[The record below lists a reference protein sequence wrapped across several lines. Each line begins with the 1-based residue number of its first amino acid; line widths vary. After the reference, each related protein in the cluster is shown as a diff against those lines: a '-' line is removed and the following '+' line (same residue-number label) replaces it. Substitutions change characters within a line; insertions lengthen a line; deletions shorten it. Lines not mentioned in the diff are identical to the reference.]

1 MSANQRQNKKDTR
14 SGKQDE
20 IKSNQKQ
27 LTLEASMANG
37 SNNDESELL
46 VELRK
51 LRRENG
57 DAFQETKQ
65 SLNRLET
72 SVGEIKQQ
80 MEKLDKRLTT
90 VEHRVSNA
98 EDRSIRHERAL
109 GYLLRREARLTA
121 KQDDMENRLR
131 RNNIRVYGIPEEAE
145 GKEMVPFMV
154 EFFRTT
160 LTLKDDV
167 EIKLERALRAIA
179 PKPKTKAS
187 TRSIIV
193 RFLDFS
199 VKQAVLQQA
208 WKQRDI
214 TFQGQKVYF
223 DQDYSPDVQRKRKQV
238 REVIKRLREKN
249 IKAQS
254 AYPAQLKVFLDT
266 GVKVFPS
273 LLEAQSFLKE
283 LGVAAEI
290 EERDVLER
298 ELTQDTWTT
307 QDNRRRRKQLLSPTE
322 IRAITERLDT
332 PM

>member
-223 DQDYSPDVQRKRKQV
+223 DQDYSPDVQRKRKKV

-254 AYPAQLKVFLDT
+254 PYPAQLKVFLDT

>member
-57 DAFQETKQ
+57 DAFQDTKQ

-80 MEKLDKRLTT
+80 MEKLDERLTT

-167 EIKLERALRAIA
+167 EIKLERAHRAIA

-273 LLEAQSFLKE
+273 LLEAQSFLKG

-307 QDNRRRRKQLLSPTE
+307 QDNRRKRKQLLSPTE
-322 IRAITERLDT
+322 IRAISERLDT

>member
-1 MSANQRQNKKDTR
+1 MSANKRQNKKDTR

-145 GKEMVPFMV
+145 GKEIVPFMV

-223 DQDYSPDVQRKRKQV
+223 DQDYSPDVQRKRKKV

-254 AYPAQLKVFLDT
+254 PYPAQLKVFLDT

-307 QDNRRRRKQLLSPTE
+307 QDNRRKRKQLLSPTE
-322 IRAITERLDT
+322 IRAISERLDT

>member
-57 DAFQETKQ
+57 DAFQDTKQ

-167 EIKLERALRAIA
+167 EIKLERALRAMA
-179 PKPKTKAS
+179 KPKTKAS

-223 DQDYSPDVQRKRKQV
+223 DQDYSPDVQRKRKKV

-254 AYPAQLKVFLDT
+254 PYPAQLKVFLDT

-307 QDNRRRRKQLLSPTE
+307 QDNRRKRKQLLSPTE
-322 IRAITERLDT
+322 IRAISERLDT

>member
-167 EIKLERALRAIA
+167 EIKLERALRAMA

-223 DQDYSPDVQRKRKQV
+223 DQDYSPDVQRKRKKV

-254 AYPAQLKVFLDT
+254 PYPAQLKVFLDT

>member
-167 EIKLERALRAIA
+167 EIKLERAHRAIA

-254 AYPAQLKVFLDT
+254 PYPAQLKVFLDT

-307 QDNRRRRKQLLSPTE
+307 QDNRRKRKQLLSPTE
-322 IRAITERLDT
+322 IRAISERLDT

>member
-80 MEKLDKRLTT
+80 MEKLDERLTT

-167 EIKLERALRAIA
+167 EIKLERAHRAIA

-254 AYPAQLKVFLDT
+254 PYPAQLKVFLDT

-307 QDNRRRRKQLLSPTE
+307 QDNRRKRKQLLSPTE
-322 IRAITERLDT
+322 IRAISERLDT

>member
-167 EIKLERALRAIA
+167 EIKLERALRAMA

-254 AYPAQLKVFLDT
+254 PYPAQLKVFLDT

-307 QDNRRRRKQLLSPTE
+307 QDNRRKRKQLLSPTE
-322 IRAITERLDT
+322 IRAISERLDT

>member
-57 DAFQETKQ
+57 DAFQDTKQ

-80 MEKLDKRLTT
+80 MEKLDERLTT

-167 EIKLERALRAIA
+167 EIKLERAHRAIA

-223 DQDYSPDVQRKRKQV
+223 DQDYSPDVQRKRKKV

-254 AYPAQLKVFLDT
+254 PYPAQLKVFLDT

-307 QDNRRRRKQLLSPTE
+307 QDNRRKRKQLLSPTE
-322 IRAITERLDT
+322 IRAISERLDT

>member
-160 LTLKDDV
+160 LTLKDDL
-167 EIKLERALRAIA
+167 EIKLERAHRAIA

-283 LGVAAEI
+283 LGVTAEI

-307 QDNRRRRKQLLSPTE
+307 QDNRRKRKQLLSPTE
-322 IRAITERLDT
+322 IRAISERLDT

>member
-1 MSANQRQNKKDTR
+1 MSTNQRQNKKDTR

-223 DQDYSPDVQRKRKQV
+223 DQDYSPDVQRKRKKV

-254 AYPAQLKVFLDT
+254 PYPAQLKVFLDT

-307 QDNRRRRKQLLSPTE
+307 QDNRRKRKQLLSPTE
-322 IRAITERLDT
+322 IRAISERLDT

>member
-80 MEKLDKRLTT
+80 MEKLDERLTM

-167 EIKLERALRAIA
+167 EIKLERALRAMA

-223 DQDYSPDVQRKRKQV
+223 DQDYSPDVQRKRKKV

-254 AYPAQLKVFLDT
+254 PYPAQLKVFLDT

-307 QDNRRRRKQLLSPTE
+307 QDNRRKRKQLLSPTE
-322 IRAITERLDT
+322 IRAISERLDT

>member
-57 DAFQETKQ
+57 DAFQDTKQ

-167 EIKLERALRAIA
+167 EIKLERALRAMA

-223 DQDYSPDVQRKRKQV
+223 DQDYSPDVQRKRKKV

-307 QDNRRRRKQLLSPTE
+307 QDNRRKRKQLLSPTE
-322 IRAITERLDT
+322 IRAISERLDT

>member
-1 MSANQRQNKKDTR
+1 MSTNQRQNKKDTR

-223 DQDYSPDVQRKRKQV
+223 DQDYSPDVQRKRKKV

-254 AYPAQLKVFLDT
+254 PYPAQLKVFLDT

>member
-167 EIKLERALRAIA
+167 EIKLERAHRAIA

-223 DQDYSPDVQRKRKQV
+223 DQDYSPDVQRKRKKV

-254 AYPAQLKVFLDT
+254 PYPAQLKVFLDT

-307 QDNRRRRKQLLSPTE
+307 QDNRRKRKQLLSPTE
-322 IRAITERLDT
+322 IRAISERLDT

>member
-80 MEKLDKRLTT
+80 MEKLDERLTM

-167 EIKLERALRAIA
+167 EIKLERAHRAIA

-223 DQDYSPDVQRKRKQV
+223 DQDYSPDVQRKRKKV

-254 AYPAQLKVFLDT
+254 PYPAQLKVFLDT

-283 LGVAAEI
+283 LGVTAEI

>member
-1 MSANQRQNKKDTR
+1 M
-14 SGKQDE
+14 
-20 IKSNQKQ
+20 
-27 LTLEASMANG
+27 
-37 SNNDESELL
+37 
-46 VELRK
+46 
-51 LRRENG
+51 
-57 DAFQETKQ
+57 
-65 SLNRLET
+65 
-72 SVGEIKQQ
+72 GEIKQQ

-167 EIKLERALRAIA
+167 EIKLERAHRAIA

-273 LLEAQSFLKE
+273 LLEAQSFLKG

>member
-1 MSANQRQNKKDTR
+1 M
-14 SGKQDE
+14 
-20 IKSNQKQ
+20 
-27 LTLEASMANG
+27 
-37 SNNDESELL
+37 
-46 VELRK
+46 
-51 LRRENG
+51 
-57 DAFQETKQ
+57 
-65 SLNRLET
+65 
-72 SVGEIKQQ
+72 GEIKQQ

-167 EIKLERALRAIA
+167 EIKLERALRAMA
-179 PKPKTKAS
+179 KPKTKAS

-223 DQDYSPDVQRKRKQV
+223 DQDYSPDVQRKRKKV

-254 AYPAQLKVFLDT
+254 PYPAQLKVFLDT

-307 QDNRRRRKQLLSPTE
+307 QDNRRKRKQLLSPTE
-322 IRAITERLDT
+322 IRAISERLDT

>member
-254 AYPAQLKVFLDT
+254 PYPAQLKVFLDT

>member
-57 DAFQETKQ
+57 DAFQDTKQ

-80 MEKLDKRLTT
+80 MEKLDERLTT

-167 EIKLERALRAIA
+167 EIKLERAHRAIA

-307 QDNRRRRKQLLSPTE
+307 QDNRRKRKQLLSPTE
-322 IRAITERLDT
+322 IRAISERLDT

>member
-80 MEKLDKRLTT
+80 MEKLNERLTT

-167 EIKLERALRAIA
+167 EIKLERAHRAIA

-223 DQDYSPDVQRKRKQV
+223 DQDYSPDVQRKRKKV

-254 AYPAQLKVFLDT
+254 PYPAQLKVFLDT

-307 QDNRRRRKQLLSPTE
+307 QDNRRKRKQLLSPTE
-322 IRAITERLDT
+322 IRAISERLDT

>member
-1 MSANQRQNKKDTR
+1 MSTNQRQNKKDTR

-80 MEKLDKRLTT
+80 MEKLNERLTT

-167 EIKLERALRAIA
+167 EIKLERAHRAIA

-307 QDNRRRRKQLLSPTE
+307 QDNRRKRKQLLSPTE
-322 IRAITERLDT
+322 IRAISERLDT

>member
-1 MSANQRQNKKDTR
+1 
-14 SGKQDE
+14 
-20 IKSNQKQ
+20 
-27 LTLEASMANG
+27 MANG

-167 EIKLERALRAIA
+167 EIKLERALRAMA

-254 AYPAQLKVFLDT
+254 PYPAQLKVFLDT

-307 QDNRRRRKQLLSPTE
+307 QDNRRKRKQLLSPTE
-322 IRAITERLDT
+322 IRAISERLDT

>member
-80 MEKLDKRLTT
+80 MEKLDERLTT

-167 EIKLERALRAIA
+167 EIKLERALRAMA

>member
-80 MEKLDKRLTT
+80 MEKLNERLTT

-167 EIKLERALRAIA
+167 EIKLERALRAMA

-223 DQDYSPDVQRKRKQV
+223 DQDYSPDVQRKRKKV

-254 AYPAQLKVFLDT
+254 PYPAQLKVFLDT

-307 QDNRRRRKQLLSPTE
+307 QDNRRKRKQLLSPTE
-322 IRAITERLDT
+322 IRAISERLDT

>member
-223 DQDYSPDVQRKRKQV
+223 DQDYSPDVQRKRKKV

-254 AYPAQLKVFLDT
+254 PYPAQLIKF
-266 GVKVFPS
+266 F
-273 LLEAQSFLKE
+273 
-283 LGVAAEI
+283 
-290 EERDVLER
+290 
-298 ELTQDTWTT
+298 WT
-307 QDNRRRRKQLLSPTE
+307 LV
-322 IRAITERLDT
+322 
-332 PM
+332 

>member
-57 DAFQETKQ
+57 DAFQDTKQ

-167 EIKLERALRAIA
+167 EIKLERAHRAIA

-307 QDNRRRRKQLLSPTE
+307 QDNRRKRKQLLSPTE
-322 IRAITERLDT
+322 IRAISERLDT

>member
-167 EIKLERALRAIA
+167 EIKLERALRAMA

-223 DQDYSPDVQRKRKQV
+223 DQDYSPDVQRKRKKV

-307 QDNRRRRKQLLSPTE
+307 QDNRRKRKQLLSPTE
-322 IRAITERLDT
+322 IRAISERLDT

>member
-1 MSANQRQNKKDTR
+1 MSTNQRQNKKDTR

-223 DQDYSPDVQRKRKQV
+223 DQDYSPDVQRKRKKV

-307 QDNRRRRKQLLSPTE
+307 QDNRRKRKQLLSPTE
-322 IRAITERLDT
+322 IRAISERLDT

>member
-167 EIKLERALRAIA
+167 EIKLERALRAMA

-223 DQDYSPDVQRKRKQV
+223 DQDYSPDVQRKRKKV

-254 AYPAQLKVFLDT
+254 PYPAQLKVFLDT

-273 LLEAQSFLKE
+273 LLEA
-283 LGVAAEI
+283 
-290 EERDVLER
+290 
-298 ELTQDTWTT
+298 
-307 QDNRRRRKQLLSPTE
+307 
-322 IRAITERLDT
+322 
-332 PM
+332 

>member
-167 EIKLERALRAIA
+167 EIKLERAHRAIA

-223 DQDYSPDVQRKRKQV
+223 DQDYSPDVQRKRKKV

-307 QDNRRRRKQLLSPTE
+307 QDNRRKRKQLLSPTE
-322 IRAITERLDT
+322 IRAISERLDT

>member
-167 EIKLERALRAIA
+167 EIKLERALRAMA

-307 QDNRRRRKQLLSPTE
+307 QDNRRKRKQLLSPTE
-322 IRAITERLDT
+322 IRAISERLDT

>member
-80 MEKLDKRLTT
+80 MEKLNERLTT

-223 DQDYSPDVQRKRKQV
+223 DQDYSPDVQRKRKKV

-254 AYPAQLKVFLDT
+254 PYPAQLKVFLDT

-307 QDNRRRRKQLLSPTE
+307 QDNRRKRKQLLSPTE
-322 IRAITERLDT
+322 IRAISERLDT

>member
-80 MEKLDKRLTT
+80 MEKLNERLTT

-167 EIKLERALRAIA
+167 EIKLERALRAMA

-254 AYPAQLKVFLDT
+254 PYPAQLKVFLDT

-307 QDNRRRRKQLLSPTE
+307 QDNRRKRKQLLSPTE
-322 IRAITERLDT
+322 IRAISERLDT

>member
-167 EIKLERALRAIA
+167 EIKLERAHRAIA

-223 DQDYSPDVQRKRKQV
+223 DQDYSPDVQRKRKKV

-254 AYPAQLKVFLDT
+254 PYPAQLKVFLDT

-307 QDNRRRRKQLLSPTE
+307 QDNRRKRKQLLSPTE
-322 IRAITERLDT
+322 IRTITERLDT

>member
-57 DAFQETKQ
+57 DAFQDTKQ

-80 MEKLDKRLTT
+80 MEKLDERLTT

-167 EIKLERALRAIA
+167 EIKLERALRAMA

-223 DQDYSPDVQRKRKQV
+223 DQDYSPDVQRKRKKV

-254 AYPAQLKVFLDT
+254 PYPAQLKVFLDT